1 MNKPNLN
8 QTWNDFEKACLEKSP
23 YDLQIWKE
31 VWLNHFSEDYD
42 FEYIKND
49 NFFIPLKY
57 KNSEA
62 SIIGDKDIVD
72 YNNIL
77 YINNEKKDFEDLI
90 NQIFDLNINKLIL
103 YSISEESPTFNLLT
117 NGEILN
123 DYRLDSQQEDVSP
136 YLSLPNSWDEYLT
149 SLPKK
154 KRHELKRKIRRIE
167 QNADFSTGDL
177 SSLEDKDEIL
187 GEFFRLHKMSSD
199 EKNLFMTNEMEQFFT
214 DLIIKM
220 LENKSLTYSYLKI
233 DNKTTACSISFIHQN
248 IRFLYNS
255 GFDPFYNNFS
265 SGLLNHAFAI
275 KRSIEDKLTVF
286 DFMRGNERY
295 KYDLGAVDK
304 ILYTFQI
311 SKDD

>member
-1 MNKPNLN
+1 LNKPNLN

-31 VWLNHFSEDYD
+31 IWLNHFSEDYD

>member
-187 GEFFRLHKMSSD
+187 GEFFRLHKMSSN

>member
-1 MNKPNLN
+1 LNKPNLN

>member
-1 MNKPNLN
+1 MNKPNIN

-31 VWLNHFSEDYD
+31 IWLNHFSEDYD
-42 FEYIKND
+42 FKYIKND

-77 YINNEKKDFEDLI
+77 YINDEKKDFEDLI

-103 YSISEESPTFNLLT
+103 YSISEDSPTFNFLT

-136 YLSLPNSWDEYLT
+136 YLSLPNSWDEYLA

-199 EKNLFMTNEMEQFFT
+199 EKKLFMTNEKEQFFT

-220 LENKSLTYSYLKI
+220 LENKSLNYSYLKI